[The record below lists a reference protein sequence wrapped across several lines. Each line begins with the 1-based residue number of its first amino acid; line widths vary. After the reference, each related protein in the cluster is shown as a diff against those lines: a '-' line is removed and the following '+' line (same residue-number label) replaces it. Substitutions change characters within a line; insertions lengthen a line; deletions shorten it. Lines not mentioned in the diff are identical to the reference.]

1 MTSPRPRSPRKGAAK
16 PKAAKT
22 AKRAAAAK
30 PTKRLANK
38 DLPGKALPGA
48 PFGRASKAPN
58 AEGDAPVRAYL
69 DSLPQPQRRIAK
81 RVDALLEATL
91 PGLQRC
97 VKWGLAFYG
106 VGNGWVISVG
116 GFVGHVK
123 VNFLPGH
130 ALDPVPPSG
139 QGKYVRGVNLV
150 SLEDID
156 EGQLVAWI
164 KQAATFAGMGA
175 RKQTKGAHRPTE
187 KVA

>member
-1 MTSPRPRSPRKGAAK
+1 MPSTKPR
-16 PKAAKT
+16 KT
-22 AKRAAAAK
+22 AKKASAKAASR
-30 PTKRLANK
+30 PRKRLANR
-38 DLPGKALPGA
+38 DLPGRALPGA
-48 PFGRASKAPN
+48 PAGRASGAPN
-58 AEGDAPVRAYL
+58 ALGDKPVRAYL

-81 RVDALLEATL
+81 RVDALLEETL

-97 VKWGLAFYG
+97 IKWGLAFYG

-123 VNFLPGH
+123 VNFLPGQ

-150 SLEDID
+150 SLDDID
-156 EGQLVAWI
+156 ERQLVAWF

-175 RKQTKGAHRPTE
+175 PKRRQA
-187 KVA
+187 